1 MNDRLEILKHA
12 IPFNILPED
21 VLLGVADLLEEV
33 KYNKETVIYHQ
44 QVTKMKGVDIIVK
57 GEYESFFYDSSYNK
71 RSAEIHHEGYCYG
84 GISILLNRKRSL
96 KTVIAKKELRFITC
110 PKKTLQSF
118 ASHLKVFF
126 ITLLQNMGSTCLTRN
141 LHIL

>member
-1 MNDRLEILKHA
+1 MSERLEFLKHA

-21 VLLGVADLLEEV
+21 VLLGVTDLLEEV
-33 KYNKETVIYHQ
+33 KYNKEAVIYHQ

-71 RSAEIHHEGYCYG
+71 RSVEIHDEGSCYG

-96 KTVIAKKELRFITC
+96 KTVIAKKGTVVYTL

-118 ASHLKVFF
+118 ASH
-126 ITLLQNMGSTCLTRN
+126 S
-141 LHIL
+141 